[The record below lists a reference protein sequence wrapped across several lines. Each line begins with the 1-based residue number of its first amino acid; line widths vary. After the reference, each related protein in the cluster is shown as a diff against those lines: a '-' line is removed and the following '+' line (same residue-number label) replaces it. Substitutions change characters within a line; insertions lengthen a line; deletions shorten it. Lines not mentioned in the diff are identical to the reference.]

1 MLQRMLIRRSKIAL
15 FSRGGLLLVLVLA
28 VAMPGCKKEAP
39 PPAPVKPLPQKTV
52 QATPGIV
59 APAAAVKP
67 LHTAPTSARKAA
79 PTAAAQKAVQKQ
91 LSTAKLP
98 TTAGAVSLD
107 FSNKRDPFKPF
118 VQAPPKRQIGGKTI
132 TADPLPIQRYDT
144 EKFRVSGIITG
155 IKENSALVIDP
166 GGKGHIVKAGMP
178 FGTNDGRVK
187 RITSTTVEVEESFMD
202 DLGRVKKRL
211 VKLTLLRKK

>member
-1 MLQRMLIRRSKIAL
+1 MLIRRSKIAL

-28 VAMPGCKKEAP
+28 VAIPGCKKEAP

-67 LHTAPTSARKAA
+67 LQPALSSARKAA
-79 PTAAAQKAVQKQ
+79 PTASAQNAVQKQ
-91 LSTAKLP
+91 ISTAKP
-98 TTAGAVSLD
+98 TKTATAVSLD
-107 FSNKRDPFKPF
+107 FTSKRDPFKPF
-118 VQAPPKRQIGGKTI
+118 VQAPPKRQIGARNRAG
-132 TADPLPIQRYDT
+132 DPLPIQKYDT
-144 EKFRVSGIITG
+144 ENFRVSGIITG

-166 GGKGHIVKAGMP
+166 SGKGHIVKAGMP
-178 FGTNDGRVK
+178 FGANDGRVK
-187 RITSTTVEVEESFMD
+187 RITTTAIEVEESFMD
-202 DLGRVKKRL
+202 DFGRVKKRL